1 MKAVELT
8 FKNLSKW
15 SWYNELTDVID
26 FNQAEDFTLEQLIE
40 KISKGKTAI
49 ISTASSIGKSDVK
62 TYFDNGFKVL
72 VLNVKDFNMLRNYQ
86 MS

>member
-8 FKNLSKW
+8 FDNLNRW

-26 FNQAEDFTLEQLIE
+26 FNKAEDFTLEQLIE
-40 KISKGKTAI
+40 KVNKGKNVI
-49 ISTASSIGKSDVK
+49 ISTASSVKKSDVK
-62 TYFDNGFKVL
+62 NYFDNDFNVL